1 MANHQDNVASSGD
14 SKTARDAKDVKLKID
29 AQSISTRESTRSPA
43 SNGTESVSNIPLSR
57 SPRQSKRKFYGC
69 SNFGD
74 FDLKEKVGEGTF
86 GEVHKAINFKAKKD
100 SLFALKRIFLRAE
113 QEGVIIVLIFL

>member
-1 MANHQDNVASSGD
+1 MTNHQDNVASSGNSKAAND
-14 SKTARDAKDVKLKID
+14 SMDGKIKID
-29 AQSISTRESTRSPA
+29 TQSISTKESARSPA
-43 SNGTESVSNIPLSR
+43 SNSSESASNLPFQNV
-57 SPRQSKRKFYGC
+57 PKQNKRKFYGC

-113 QEGVIIVLIFL
+113 QEGVIIAIIFL